1 MPSHPLAEAETL
13 VERLARIS
21 TAEVVDEYTLRQ
33 AEADAEG
40 LIRTDAAQAHSA
52 LAMVA
57 ALRWGVD
64 EMRRQHEA
72 GIALQDSRPN
82 ANAFTMVGEIDGAYR
97 AACGAL
103 AKMPDDPIAMRH
115 AIEAAVQDARFR
127 DASVLCERWVRQSPQ
142 EQMPLRQSIG
152 ELVEAVEQGAFTEA
166 GAREVLRTASA
177 LRRDARIRCS
187 GFSIQ
192 PSVEDPG
199 TFGFNY
205 DVIASTEEA
214 SDLNCALAERWAGSP
229 ALQADPGLA
238 FVPMFIGRNGN
249 GRHP

>member
-1 MPSHPLAEAETL
+1 MARTL
-13 VERLARIS
+13 SERLARIS
-21 TAEVVDEYTLRQ
+21 TAEVVDEYALRQ

-40 LIRTDAAQAHSA
+40 LIRTDAAQAHAA

-57 ALRWGVD
+57 ALRWDV
-64 EMRRQHEA
+64 EATRRQHEA
-72 GIALQDSRPN
+72 AIALQDSRPN
-82 ANAFTMVGEIDGAYR
+82 SSDYANVFTILGEIDDAYR
-97 AACGAL
+97 AACDAL
-103 AKMPDDPIAMRH
+103 AKMPDDPTAMRC
-115 AIEAAVQDARFR
+115 AIEAAVQDARFH
-127 DASVLCERWVRQSPQ
+127 DANTLCERWVKQSPQ
-142 EQMPLRQSIG
+142 EQMPLRQSVG
-152 ELVEAVEQGAFTEA
+152 ELAEAVERGAFTEA
-166 GAREVLRTASA
+166 GARDVLRTASA

-199 TFGFNY
+199 TFGFHY

-214 SDLNCALAERWAGSP
+214 SDLNCALAERWADSP

-249 GRHP
+249 GRHA